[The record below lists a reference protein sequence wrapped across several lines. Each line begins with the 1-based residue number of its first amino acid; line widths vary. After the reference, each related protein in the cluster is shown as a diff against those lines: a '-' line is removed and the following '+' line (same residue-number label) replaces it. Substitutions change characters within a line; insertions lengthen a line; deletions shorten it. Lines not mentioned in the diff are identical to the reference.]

1 MKIFLFDFDGTLV
14 DSMPT
19 YVSSMLRI
27 LDENGVVYDDDIV
40 KTITPLGL
48 EGTAK
53 YFITLGI
60 QKTKEE
66 LLRTMG
72 EYMLDAYRYTIPAKS
87 NVIETLLRLKKG
99 GASINVL
106 TASPHL
112 TLDACL
118 KRLKMFDLFENVWSC
133 DDFCT
138 TKADPQIYVRAAQR
152 LGASVEDILFLDDN
166 LNADLT
172 AKSAGMQVCGVY
184 DPSSEEYTEEMKK
197 ITDYYIYD
205 FSELPELFG
214 Y

>member
-19 YVSSMLRI
+19 YVSSMLQI

-48 EGTAK
+48 EGTAN
-53 YFITLGI
+53 YFIALGI
-60 QKTKEE
+60 QKTKED

-87 NVIETLLRLKKG
+87 NVIETLQRLKKG

-197 ITDYYIYD
+197 VTDYYIYD

>member
-19 YVSSMLRI
+19 YVSSMLQI

-48 EGTAK
+48 EGTAN
-53 YFITLGI
+53 YFIALGI
-60 QKTKEE
+60 QKTKED

-87 NVIETLLRLKKG
+87 NVIETLQRLKKG

-118 KRLKMFDLFENVWSC
+118 
-133 DDFCT
+133 
-138 TKADPQIYVRAAQR
+138 
-152 LGASVEDILFLDDN
+152 
-166 LNADLT
+166 
-172 AKSAGMQVCGVY
+172 
-184 DPSSEEYTEEMKK
+184 
-197 ITDYYIYD
+197 
-205 FSELPELFG
+205 
-214 Y
+214 

>member
-27 LDENGVVYDDDIV
+27 LDENGVVYGDDIV

-48 EGTAK
+48 EGTAN

-66 LLRTMG
+66 LLQVMG

-87 NVIETLLRLKKG
+87 NVIETLQRLKKG

-133 DDFCT
+133 DDFFT
-138 TKADPQIYVRAAQR
+138 TKADPQIYVSAAQR
-152 LGASVEDILFLDDN
+152 LGAPVEDILFLDDN

-172 AKSAGMQVCGVY
+172 AKAVGMQVCGVY
-184 DPSSEEYTEEMKK
+184 DESSKEYTEEMKK
-197 ITDYYIYD
+197 ATDYYIFD